1 MYIAACTDLGKVRDG
16 NEDSLLVLGSEVI
29 AVADGMGGHAA
40 GEVASKQALETLK
53 QRLVSETAKRY
64 DEVSLQRMLTAA
76 IVAANHDVYELSKQ
90 DGYAGMGTTLTVA
103 RLEKERV
110 TYAHVGDS
118 RLYLYR
124 DGSLQ
129 QITTDHSLVAEML
142 RQGYLTEAEAAHH
155 PRRNVITRA
164 VGTADEVKVDS
175 DIFAWRPGDAL
186 LLCTDGLTTMLDD
199 RRIEALFAQ
208 NLFQPEVLVRAL
220 IDGANAEGGKD
231 NITVICAVN
240 AGEQP

>member
-40 GEVASKQALETLK
+40 GEVASKQALETVK
-53 QRLVSETAKRY
+53 QRLVANTDRRY
-64 DEVSLQRMLTAA
+64 DDADWRQTLAA
-76 IVAANHDVYELSKQ
+76 AVAAANHDVYELSKQ
-90 DGYAGMGTTLTVA
+90 AGYAGMGTTLTIV
-103 RLEKERV
+103 RMEKEKV
-110 TYAHVGDS
+110 AYAHVGDS

-124 DGSLQ
+124 DGKLQ

-142 RQGYLTEAEAAHH
+142 RNGYLTEAEAAHH

-164 VGTADEVKVDS
+164 VGTADEVKVDA
-175 DIFAWRPGDAL
+175 DIFAWRAGDAL

-199 RRIEALFAQ
+199 RRIEALFAR
-208 NLFQPEVLVRAL
+208 NLRQPEVLVREL
-220 IDGANAEGGKD
+220 IEGANAEGGKD

-240 AGEQP
+240 AGEQA

>member
-40 GEVASKQALETLK
+40 GEVASKQALETVK
-53 QRLVSETAKRY
+53 QRLATDANQRY
-64 DEVSLQRMLTAA
+64 DDVGWRQSLAA
-76 IVAANHDVYELSKQ
+76 AVAAANHDVYELSKHA
-90 DGYAGMGTTLTVA
+90 GYAGMGTTLTIA
-103 RLEKERV
+103 RLEKEKV
-110 TYAHVGDS
+110 AYAHVGDS

-124 DGSLQ
+124 NGKLQ

-142 RQGYLTEAEAAHH
+142 RHGYLTEAEAAHH

-175 DIFAWRPGDAL
+175 DIFSWQAGDAL

-208 NLFQPEVLVRAL
+208 NLRQPEVLVRAF
-220 IDGANAEGGKD
+220 IEGANAEGGKD
-231 NITVICAVN
+231 NINVICAVN